1 MPKLPRRQ
9 HPLQPLH
16 PDPPA
21 PPPWKPLG
29 LHPFPQPQDPPMS
42 LKPPKPS
49 KASRNQ
55 RKQEARRLLAQQQRP
70 QQANPLRLEE
80 VAYKRLG

>member
-1 MPKLPRRQ
+1 M
-9 HPLQPLH
+9 
-16 PDPPA
+16 A
-21 PPPWKPLG
+21 
-29 LHPFPQPQDPPMS
+29 
-42 LKPPKPS
+42 LKPAKPS

-80 VAYKRLG
+80 VAFKRLG

>member
-1 MPKLPRRQ
+1 M
-9 HPLQPLH
+9 
-16 PDPPA
+16 A
-21 PPPWKPLG
+21 
-29 LHPFPQPQDPPMS
+29 
-42 LKPPKPS
+42 LKPANPS

-80 VAYKRLG
+80 VAYKRMG

>member
-1 MPKLPRRQ
+1 
-9 HPLQPLH
+9 
-16 PDPPA
+16 
-21 PPPWKPLG
+21 
-29 LHPFPQPQDPPMS
+29 MS
-42 LKPPKPS
+42 LKPTKPS